1 MAQMTELGEIWVYLA
16 AEPLLWLTV
25 TLAIFV
31 ASTWLNQRLKGHPL
45 AHPVLIAM
53 LVLIGLLLLTGTSYD
68 TYFEGA
74 QFIHFLLGPA
84 TVALAIPLYDNLR
97 QIRRLLLPLLFA
109 CLLGVTVA
117 VSSAVGLAWL
127 AGGRDQTLLSI
138 APKSVTTPIAMGIAE
153 QIGGL
158 PSLAA
163 GIVLVTG
170 AVGAMAAGP
179 LFRLAGIRDERAQ
192 GFALGI
198 AAHGFGTA
206 HALTIGLRAGAFAGL
221 GLGMAGLLTAFL
233 LPLAVRLL
241 AG

>member
-1 MAQMTELGEIWVYLA
+1 MTELGEIWVYLA
-16 AEPLLWLTV
+16 AAPLLWLTL
-25 TLAIFV
+25 TLVVYLAGR
-31 ASTWLNQRLKGHPL
+31 WLNRKLNGNAL
-45 AHPVLIAM
+45 ARPVLVAM
-53 LVLIGLLLLTGTSYD
+53 FVLIGLLLLTGTPYD

-97 QIRRLLLPLLFA
+97 QIRQLLLPLLLA
-109 CLLGVTVA
+109 CLVGVTVA

-127 AGGRDQTLLSI
+127 LGATGQSLLSI

-153 QIGGL
+153 QVGGL

-170 AVGAMAAGP
+170 AVGVVAAGP
-179 LFRLAGIRDERAQ
+179 LFRLARIHDHRAQ

-233 LPLAVRLL
+233 LPVVLRLF

>member
-1 MAQMTELGEIWVYLA
+1 VTELGQIWVYLA
-16 AEPLLWLTV
+16 TEPLLWLTV
-25 TLAIFV
+25 TLGVFV
-31 ASTWLNQRLKGHPL
+31 GAVWLNNRLNGHAL
-45 AHPVLIAM
+45 AHPVLLAM
-53 LVLIGLLLLTGTSYD
+53 AVLIALLLLTGTPYD
-68 TYFEGA
+68 VYFEGA

-84 TVALAIPLYDNLR
+84 TVALAIPLHDNLR
-97 QIRRLLLPLLFA
+97 QIRRLLRPLVFT
-109 CLLGVTVA
+109 CFLGVSVA
-117 VSSAVGLAWL
+117 VSSALGLAWL
-127 AGGRDQTLLSI
+127 AGARDQTLLSI

-163 GIVLVTG
+163 GIVLLTG
-170 AVGAMAAGP
+170 AVGVVAAGP
-179 LFRLAGIRDERAQ
+179 LFRLARIHDKRAQ

-233 LPLAVRLL
+233 LPLVVRL
-241 AG
+241 AGG

>member
-1 MAQMTELGEIWVYLA
+1 MTDLGQIWVYLA

-25 TLAIFV
+25 TLVIFV
-31 ASTWLNQRLKGHPL
+31 ACTWLNGKLNGHPL
-45 AHPVLIAM
+45 AHPVLLAM
-53 LVLIGLLLLTGTSYD
+53 LALIALLLLTGTSYEV
-68 TYFEGA
+68 YFEGA

-109 CLLGVTVA
+109 CLLGVGVA

-127 AGGRDQTLLSI
+127 AGARDQTLLSI
-138 APKSVTTPIAMGIAE
+138 APKSVTTPIAMGVAE

-163 GIVLVTG
+163 GIVLITG
-170 AVGAMAAGP
+170 AVGAVAAKP
-179 LFRLAGIRDERAQ
+179 LFRIARIHDQRAQ
-192 GFALGI
+192 GFALGV

-221 GLGMAGLLTAFL
+221 GLGLAGLLTAFL
-233 LPLAVRLL
+233 LPLVVGLFV
-241 AG
+241 G

>member
-1 MAQMTELGEIWVYLA
+1 MTELGEIWVYLA
-16 AEPLLWLTV
+16 EAPLLWLTV
-25 TLAIFV
+25 TLAVFV
-31 ASTWLNQRLKGHPL
+31 GGTWLNGRLKGHAL
-45 AHPVLIAM
+45 AHPVLLAM
-53 LVLIGLLLLTGTSYD
+53 VVLIGLLLLTGTSYE

-84 TVALAIPLYDNLR
+84 TVALAIPLHDNLR
-97 QIRRLLLPLLFA
+97 QIRRLLVPLLAA
-109 CLLGVTVA
+109 CFLGVVVA
-117 VSSAVGLAWL
+117 VSSAVGLAWA
-127 AGGRDQTLLSI
+127 AGARGQTLLSI

-163 GIVLVTG
+163 GIVLLTG
-170 AVGAMAAGP
+170 AVGVVAAGP

-221 GLGMAGLLTAFL
+221 GLGMAGLLTAVL
-233 LPLAVRLL
+233 LPVLARLL
-241 AG
+241 AE

>member
-1 MAQMTELGEIWVYLA
+1 MTELGEIWVYLA
-16 AEPLLWLTV
+16 EAPLLWLTV
-25 TLAIFV
+25 TLAVFV
-31 ASTWLNQRLKGHPL
+31 GGTWLNGRLNGHAL
-45 AHPVLIAM
+45 AHPVLLAM
-53 LVLIGLLLLTGTSYD
+53 VVLIGLLLLTGTSYE

-84 TVALAIPLYDNLR
+84 TVALAIPLHDNLR
-97 QIRRLLLPLLFA
+97 QIRRLLVPLLAA
-109 CLLGVTVA
+109 CFLGVVVA
-117 VSSAVGLAWL
+117 VSSAVGLAWA
-127 AGGRDQTLLSI
+127 AGARGQTLLSI

-163 GIVLVTG
+163 GIVLLTG
-170 AVGAMAAGP
+170 AVGVVAAGP

-221 GLGMAGLLTAFL
+221 GLGMAGLLTAVL
-233 LPLAVRLL
+233 LPVLARLL
-241 AG
+241 AE

>member
-1 MAQMTELGEIWVYLA
+1 MTDLGQIWVYLA
-16 AEPLLWLTV
+16 AEPLVWLTM
-25 TLAIFV
+25 TLAVFL
-31 ASTWLNQRLKGHPL
+31 ASTWLNGKLNGHPL
-45 AHPVLIAM
+45 VHPVLVAM
-53 LVLIGLLLLTGTSYD
+53 VVLIGLLLLTGTSYEV
-68 TYFEGA
+68 YFEGA

-109 CLLGVTVA
+109 CFLGVSVA

-127 AGGRDQTLLSI
+127 AGGRDQTLLSL

-163 GIVLVTG
+163 GIVLLTG
-170 AVGAMAAGP
+170 AVGVVAARP
-179 LFRLAGIRDERAQ
+179 LFRLAGIHDERAQ

-233 LPLAVRLL
+233 LPVVMRLV

>member
-1 MAQMTELGEIWVYLA
+1 MPEFGDIWVYLA
-16 AEPLLWLTV
+16 EAPLLWLTL
-25 TLAIFV
+25 TLV
-31 ASTWLNQRLKGHPL
+31 AYLGGVWLNRKLNGNPL
-45 AHPVLIAM
+45 VHPVLVAM
-53 LVLIGLLLLTGTSYD
+53 LVLISLLLLTGTSYD

-97 QIRRLLLPLLFA
+97 QVRQLLWPLLLA
-109 CLLGVTVA
+109 CVSGVTVA
-117 VSSAVGLAWL
+117 VGSAVGVAWL
-127 AGGRDQTLLSI
+127 LGGRGETLLSL

-170 AVGAMAAGP
+170 AVGAVAAGP
-179 LFRLAGIRDERAQ
+179 LFRLAGITDERAQ

-221 GLGMAGLLTAFL
+221 GLGLAGLLTAFM
-233 LPLAVRLL
+233 LPLVVALL
-241 AG
+241 GL

>member
-1 MAQMTELGEIWVYLA
+1 MSELGQIWVYLA

-25 TLAIFV
+25 TLAVFI
-31 ASTWLNQRLKGHPL
+31 ASTWLNRRLGGHPL
-45 AHPVLIAM
+45 AHPVLLAM
-53 LVLIGLLLLTGTSYD
+53 LALIALLLLTGTRYE

-84 TVALAIPLYDNLR
+84 TVALAIPLYDNLH
-97 QIRRLLLPLLFA
+97 QIRRMLLPLSLA
-109 CLLGVTVA
+109 CLVGVAVA

-127 AGGRDQTLLSI
+127 AGARGQTLLSI

-153 QIGGL
+153 QIGGI

-170 AVGAMAAGP
+170 AVGAVAAGP
-179 LFRLAGIRDERAQ
+179 LFRLARIHDERAQ

-233 LPLAVRLL
+233 LPWVVRLL

>member
-1 MAQMTELGEIWVYLA
+1 MTELGEVWVYLA

-31 ASTWLNQRLKGHPL
+31 AATWVNGKLHGHAL
-45 AHPVLIAM
+45 AHPVMLAMLALIA
-53 LVLIGLLLLTGTSYD
+53 LLLLTGTTYD

-97 QIRRLLLPLLFA
+97 QIRRLLAPLLIA
-109 CLLGVTVA
+109 CFLGVTAA
-117 VSSAVGLAWL
+117 VSTAVGLGWAL
-127 AGGRDQTLLSI
+127 GGSDQTLLSL

-163 GIVLVTG
+163 GIVLLTG
-170 AVGAMAAGP
+170 AVGVVAAGP
-179 LFRLAGIRDERAQ
+179 LFRLAGITDPRAQ

-206 HALTIGLRAGAFAGL
+206 HALTISLRAGAFAGL

-233 LPLAVRLL
+233 LPVAVRLL
-241 AG
+241 AN

>member
-1 MAQMTELGEIWVYLA
+1 MVAEFGEIWVYLA

-25 TLAIFV
+25 TLVVFLGA
-31 ASTWLNQRLKGHPL
+31 TWLNARFGGHPL
-45 AHPVLIAM
+45 VHPVLVAMTALIA
-53 LVLIGLLLLTGTSYD
+53 LLLLTGTAYD

-97 QIRRLLLPLLFA
+97 QIRRLFAPLLFA
-109 CLLGVTVA
+109 CVLGVVVA

-153 QIGGL
+153 QIGGF

-170 AVGAMAAGP
+170 AVGAVAAAP
-179 LFRLAGIRDERAQ
+179 LFRLARIDDERAQ

-206 HALTIGLRAGAFAGL
+206 HALTISVRAGAFAGL

-233 LPLAVRLL
+233 LPVVVRLL
-241 AG
+241 AD

>member
-1 MAQMTELGEIWVYLA
+1 VTELGQVWVYLA

-25 TLAIFV
+25 TLVMFIGA
-31 ASTWLNQRLKGHPL
+31 TWLNGKLNGHPL
-45 AHPVLIAM
+45 AHPVMLAM
-53 LVLIGLLLLTGTSYD
+53 LALIGLLLLTGTSYD

-97 QIRRLLLPLLFA
+97 QIRRLLVPLLAA
-109 CLLGVTVA
+109 CFLGVTVA
-117 VSSAVGLAWL
+117 VSSAVGLGWAL
-127 AGGRDQTLLSI
+127 GGSDQTLLSL

-163 GIVLVTG
+163 GIVLLTG
-170 AVGAMAAGP
+170 AVGVVAAGP
-179 LFRLAGIRDERAQ
+179 LFRLAGITDPRAQ

-233 LPLAVRLL
+233 LPLVVRLL
-241 AG
+241 AN

>member
-1 MAQMTELGEIWVYLA
+1 MTDLGEIWVYLA

-25 TLAIFV
+25 TLAVFV
-31 ASTWLNQRLKGHPL
+31 GGTWLNRKLGGHPL
-45 AHPVLIAM
+45 AHPVLVAM
-53 LVLIGLLLLTGTSYD
+53 VVLIGLLLLTRTTYE

-97 QIRRLLLPLLFA
+97 QIRALLVPLLLA
-109 CLLGVTVA
+109 CVIGVVVA

-127 AGGRDQTLLSI
+127 AGARDQTLLSI

-163 GIVLVTG
+163 GIVLLTG
-170 AVGAMAAGP
+170 AVGAVAARP
-179 LFRLAGIRDERAQ
+179 LFRLAGIHDERAQ

-233 LPLAVRLL
+233 LPLL
-241 AG
+241 AGLFAG

>member
-1 MAQMTELGEIWVYLA
+1 MPEFGDIWVYLA
-16 AEPLLWLTV
+16 AAPLLWLTL
-25 TLAIFV
+25 TLFAYLGGV
-31 ASTWLNQRLKGHPL
+31 WLNRKLNGNPL
-45 AHPVLIAM
+45 VHPVLVAM
-53 LVLIGLLLLTGTSYD
+53 LLLISLLLLTGTSYD

-97 QIRRLLLPLLFA
+97 QVRELLWPLLLA
-109 CLLGVTVA
+109 CVTGVTVA
-117 VSSAVGLAWL
+117 VGSAVGVGWL
-127 AGGRDQTLLSI
+127 LGARGETLLSL

-170 AVGAMAAGP
+170 AVGAVAAGP

-221 GLGMAGLLTAFL
+221 GLGLAGLLTAFV
-233 LPLAVRLL
+233 LPVV
-241 AG
+241 AGLFPG

>member
-1 MAQMTELGEIWVYLA
+1 MTELGEIWVYLA

-25 TLAIFV
+25 TLGIF
-31 ASTWLNQRLKGHPL
+31 AAGTWINRKLGGHPL
-45 AHPVLIAM
+45 AHPVLLAM
-53 LVLIGLLLLTGTSYD
+53 VALIGLLLVTGTSYD

-97 QIRRLLLPLLFA
+97 QIREMLLPLLFA

-117 VSSAVGLAWL
+117 VSSAVGIAWA
-127 AGGRDQTLLSI
+127 AGASVQTLLSL

-153 QIGGL
+153 QVGGI
-158 PSLAA
+158 PSLSA

-170 AVGAMAAGP
+170 AVGAVAARP
-179 LFRLAGIRDERAQ
+179 LFRMAGIHDHRAQ

-206 HALTIGLRAGAFAGL
+206 HALTISLRAGAFAGL
-221 GLGMAGLLTAFL
+221 GLGMAGLLTAFV
-233 LPLAVRLL
+233 LPLAVKLIT
-241 AG
+241 G

>member
-1 MAQMTELGEIWVYLA
+1 MTELGEIWVYLA

-25 TLAIFV
+25 TLVVFIGA
-31 ASTWLNQRLKGHPL
+31 TWLNRRLAGHPL
-45 AHPVLIAM
+45 AHPVLLAM
-53 LVLIGLLLLTGTSYD
+53 LALIALLLLTGTAYE

-84 TVALAIPLYDNLR
+84 TVALAIPLHDNLR
-97 QIRRLLLPLLFA
+97 QIRRMLLPLLLA
-109 CLLGVTVA
+109 CLAGVTVA
-117 VSSAVGLAWL
+117 VTSALGIAWL
-127 AGGRDQTLLSI
+127 AGAGPETLLSL
-138 APKSVTTPIAMGIAE
+138 APKSVTTPIAMGVAE

-163 GIVLVTG
+163 GIVLLTG
-170 AVGAMAAGP
+170 AVGVVAAGP
-179 LFRLAGIRDERAQ
+179 LFRLAGIRDLRAQ

-206 HALTIGLRAGAFAGL
+206 HALTLGLRAGAFAGL

-233 LPLAVRLL
+233 LPLLVSAF

>member
-1 MAQMTELGEIWVYLA
+1 LTELGQIWVYLA

-25 TLAIFV
+25 TLVIFV
-31 ASTWLNQRLKGHPL
+31 AATWLNGKLNGHPM
-45 AHPVLIAM
+45 AHPVLLAM
-53 LVLIGLLLLTGTSYD
+53 VALIGLLLLTDTSYD
-68 TYFEGA
+68 VYFEGA

-84 TVALAIPLYDNLR
+84 TVALAIPLYDNLH
-97 QIRRLLLPLLFA
+97 QVRRLWWPLLLA
-109 CLLGVTVA
+109 CLVGVSVA
-117 VSSAVGLAWL
+117 VASAVGLAWL

-163 GIVLVTG
+163 GIVLITGVVG
-170 AVGAMAAGP
+170 AVAARP
-179 LFRLAGIRDERAQ
+179 LFRLARIHDERAQ

-206 HALTIGLRAGAFAGL
+206 HALTISLRAGAFAGL
-221 GLGMAGLLTAFL
+221 GLGMAGLLTAFM
-233 LPLAVRLL
+233 LPLVVRMF

>member
-1 MAQMTELGEIWVYLA
+1 MTDLGEIWVYLA

-25 TLAIFV
+25 TLVIFV
-31 ASTWLNQRLKGHPL
+31 VGTWVNGKLNGHPL
-45 AHPVLIAM
+45 AHPVLLAM
-53 LVLIGLLLLTGTSYD
+53 LALIALLLVTGTSYD

-74 QFIHFLLGPA
+74 QFIHYLLGPA
-84 TVALAIPLYDNLR
+84 TVALAIPLYDNLQ
-97 QIRRLLLPLLFA
+97 QIRRLLAPLLLA

-117 VSSAVGLAWL
+117 VSTAVGLAWL
-127 AGGRDQTLLSI
+127 AGARGQTLLSI

-153 QIGGL
+153 QVGGL

-170 AVGAMAAGP
+170 AVGAVAAGP
-179 LFRLAGIRDERAQ
+179 LFRLARIEDERAQ

-206 HALTIGLRAGAFAGL
+206 HALTISLRAGAFAGL
-221 GLGMAGLLTAFL
+221 GLGLAGLLTAFL
-233 LPLAVRLL
+233 LPLAARLFT
-241 AG
+241 G